1 MNQTTY
7 REFEPE
13 TYLNYN
19 SQNALVILFPFVH
32 DFKCLRGEMPWKCSG
47 LRDFLFSLWS
57 CHGFRW
63 VVNSIMV
70 CFYYYLLKMLV

>member
-32 DFKCLRGEMPWKCSG
+32 DFKCLRGEMKCSG

-70 CFYYYLLKMLV
+70 CF